1 MDRETHFFG
10 VIQQTAEEDPM
21 KRTLNATFSV
31 YSADSPGT
39 PQTNTHMLEM
49 ELISPVLSNVLCFQ
63 TFPLQVSGKRQSDSL
78 MLYKDTSLQNSLI
91 TV

>member
-1 MDRETHFFG
+1 MQLFPSTR
-10 VIQQTAEEDPM
+10 QTAQGEI
-21 KRTLNATFSV
+21 
-31 YSADSPGT
+31 

-78 MLYKDTSLQNSLI
+78 TLYKDTSLQNSLI